1 MAEVAF
7 IIVAA
12 ITLASA
18 FFVVFSP
25 KLMYSGVALF
35 FTLFGVAGL
44 YVFLYA
50 DFLAATQIMVYVGG
64 IMVLILF
71 GIMLTNK
78 IASTDLRQTN
88 RGRFMA
94 GLGAFILFLFMAYI
108 ALTAQWHT
116 GSPQLL
122 DATVAKLG
130 LLILYQYLLPFE
142 VASILLLA
150 ALIGAALLSRKK

>member
-7 IIVAA
+7 IIIAA

-18 FFVVFSP
+18 FFVVFSSN
-25 KLMYSGVALF
+25 LMYSGVALF

-78 IASTDLRQTN
+78 IASTDLRQAN

-94 GLGAFILFLFMAYI
+94 GLSAFILFLLISAI
-108 ALTAQWHT
+108 AVTTQWHT
-116 GSPQLL
+116 GSPQFL
-122 DATVAKLG
+122 DTTVAKLG
-130 LLILYQYLLPFE
+130 MMILYQYLLPFE